1 VEGMKLD
8 DDMREFLPGIFGIGP
23 LTIGRLKYKLQRE
36 ILREARRNGKGTV
49 YNYNH
54 AMELARKI
62 LKGEISAA
70 KLAVTVGYPPKER
83 KNP

>member
-1 VEGMKLD
+1 MKLD

-23 LTIGRLKYKLQRE
+23 LTIGRLKYKLERE

-49 YNYNH
+49 YSYNY

-62 LKGEISAA
+62 LKGEISPV
-70 KLAVTVGYPPKER
+70 KLAVTVSYSSKE
-83 KNP
+83 KKSS